1 MSGTKAAP
9 LTVASW
15 NIWGIPF
22 ASHAVLSRPG
32 RLGEVAAGAVLSSRL
47 PGDRTVIAFQE
58 AWAFKTGIFQPVVAL
73 ARAFERSCPS
83 CCTARHRQIF
93 MPKDAAREVLS
104 INGGFTL
111 FASVV
116 AAIGGLCCPCSNLRD
131 DETKEEIVA
140 SLKSWGLRYS
150 VGTSGNSGMSSA
162 RGKLMDSG
170 LLICSSVA
178 PLASGFTPF
187 AATGVE
193 GAANKGFLWILLPP
207 ADGGPSDSGA
217 RGGGQLVVTTHMHAD
232 QLNSEDPAAVR
243 ALQRAEFLAGIE
255 KLKREYN
262 PSLVVVC
269 GDFNEEAR
277 DNGTSGLHPELTEKG
292 FVRLTS
298 CPGGTCIKDDGSGRR
313 EELDHIYA
321 SGPTVEK
328 LTCEKVPA
336 LHTPW
341 SDHSLLWVNR
351 IVAPRN
357 ERIEGRL

>member
-1 MSGTKAAP
+1 MGASLFGRDFWQLWHELRSRQANGQW
-9 LTVASW
+9 VAHLL
-15 NIWGIPF
+15 F
-22 ASHAVLSRPG
+22 G
-32 RLGEVAAGAVLSSRL
+32 R
-47 PGDRTVIAFQE
+47 
-58 AWAFKTGIFQPVVAL
+58 
-73 ARAFERSCPS
+73 
-83 CCTARHRQIF
+83 TARLRF
-93 MPKDAAREVLS
+93 YS
-104 INGGFTL
+104 ICGDG
-111 FASVV
+111 
-116 AAIGGLCCPCSNLRD
+116 RRRRR
-131 DETKEEIVA
+131 KQ
-140 SLKSWGLRYS
+140 
-150 VGTSGNSGMSSA
+150 
-162 RGKLMDSG
+162 G
-170 LLICSSVA
+170 LLVDSPSA
-178 PLASGFTPF
+178 GRRWSFGF
-187 AATGVE
+187 
-193 GAANKGFLWILLPP
+193 W
-207 ADGGPSDSGA
+207 A

>member
-1 MSGTKAAP
+1 MSPSWRARRSVNRLVEAA
-9 LTVASW
+9 
-15 NIWGIPF
+15 
-22 ASHAVLSRPG
+22 
-32 RLGEVAAGAVLSSRL
+32 EAGA
-47 PGDRTVIAFQE
+47 A
-58 AWAFKTGIFQPVVAL
+58 
-73 ARAFERSCPS
+73 
-83 CCTARHRQIF
+83 
-93 MPKDAAREVLS
+93 DA
-104 INGGFTL
+104 
-111 FASVV
+111 
-116 AAIGGLCCPCSNLRD
+116 
-131 DETKEEIVA
+131 
-140 SLKSWGLRYS
+140 
-150 VGTSGNSGMSSA
+150 
-162 RGKLMDSG
+162 
-170 LLICSSVA
+170 
-178 PLASGFTPF
+178 
-187 AATGVE
+187 E
-193 GAANKGFLWILLPP
+193 GAN
-207 ADGGPSDSGA
+207 
-217 RGGGQLVVTTHMHAD
+217 RQR
-232 QLNSEDPAAVR
+232 VR
-243 ALQRAEFLAGIE
+243 EMIGERAEFLAGIE